1 MTTFAAIRTHRW
13 GEDEERLAALLLPVF
28 GDRLC
33 VVFHN
38 RPADLMPPLPVVD
51 MTDAWVRA
59 NGLRVTHDY
68 GWRCGDY
75 AFYALRQARPGADH
89 YWLVEPDVMFTG
101 PVADF
106 FAGMED
112 VAADALGV
120 RFAEVS
126 PQHRFART
134 MPPGMPLMRAIFA
147 LTRFSGRALDRL
159 WTLRRAYSATRVMPR
174 NFANDEIF
182 AFSHLGVQPDMV
194 LAAVADLAPDWFADT
209 TVETDPDML
218 IDVLHGR
225 TAPGVFHPV
234 RARASFREAVAKRAA
249 GQAHFFAAMRPSLA
263 HLTDE
268 DIAAIAAD
276 IGRRA
281 AASLTHQRASAQ
293 AEEARTARLAGSR
306 AAE

>member
-1 MTTFAAIRTHRW
+1 MTTHAAIRTHRW
-13 GEDEERLAALLLPVF
+13 GEDEARLAAQLAPIF

-38 RPADLMPPLPVVD
+38 RPADLVPPLPLVD
-51 MTDAWVRA
+51 MTDAWVAA

-68 GWRCGDY
+68 GWRCVDY
-75 AFYALRQARPGADH
+75 AYYALRQARPEADR
-89 YWLVEPDVMFTG
+89 YWLIEPDVMFTG
-101 PVADF
+101 PVAEF
-106 FAGMED
+106 FALME
-112 VAADALGV
+112 AQPADGLGV
-120 RFAEVS
+120 RFNAMN
-126 PQHRFART
+126 PLHRFART
-134 MPPGMPLMRAIFA
+134 MPAGMYLHRAIFA

-159 WTLRRAYSATRVMPR
+159 LPLQQSYAASRVMQR
-174 NFANDEIF
+174 NYVNDEIF
-182 AFSHLGVQPDMV
+182 AFSHLAAQPDMT
-194 LAAVADLAPDWFADT
+194 LAAMADIAPAWFEDA

-218 IDVLHGR
+218 LEMLAGR

-234 RARASFREAVAKRAA
+234 RARASFREAVAKRA
-249 GQAHFFAAMRPSLA
+249 GGNAHFFAAMRPSLA

-281 AASLTHQRASAQ
+281 AAYLTAQ
-293 AEEARTARLAGSR
+293 GAAALAEDARTARLADPQ

>member
-1 MTTFAAIRTHRW
+1 MTAIAAIRTHRW
-13 GEDEERLAALLLPVF
+13 GEDEARIAAQLAPVF

-38 RPADLMPPLPVVD
+38 RPADFAPPFPVVD
-51 MTDAWVRA
+51 MTDAWVAA

-75 AFYALRQARPGADH
+75 AYYALRQARPDADH

-101 PVADF
+101 PVGAF
-106 FAGMED
+106 FAQMDG

-120 RFAEVS
+120 RFGGVN
-126 PQHRFART
+126 PLHRFART
-134 MPPGMPLMRAIFA
+134 MPAGMPLTRAIFA

-159 WTLRRAYSATRVMPR
+159 CTLRQAYSGSRVMQR
-174 NFANDEIF
+174 NFVNDEIF
-182 AFSHLGVQPDMV
+182 AFSHLGAQPDMV
-194 LAAVADLAPDWFADT
+194 LAAMADLAPDWFADT

-218 IDVLHGR
+218 IDMLRGR

-234 RARASFREAVAKRAA
+234 RARASFRDAVAKRAA

-281 AASLTHQRASAQ
+281 AAFLTHQRAVAL
-293 AEEARTARLAGSR
+293 AEEARMARLAGSE